1 MIPLRA
7 LRAHPHYADLFQLVP
22 RLLWPILWWQLN
34 VMIRWMQAEQ
44 VIDVLFSTSP
54 WGFIIIRHAGYRPDP
69 GLYRPVPRT
78 FRPLSDVSWASDL
91 PVEFELRIL
100 SMATRTARFLPRET
114 GAGGARQGRETEEA
128 LTSPLN
134 TS

>member
-34 VMIRWMQAEQ
+34 RMIRWMQAEQ

-54 WGFIIIRHAGYRPDP
+54 WGLITIRYAGYKPDP
-69 GLYRPVPRT
+69 DLYRPAPRI
-78 FRPLSDVSWASDL
+78 FRPLNDASWASAV
-91 PVEFELRIL
+91 PVEIELRTL
-100 SMATRTARFLPRET
+100 SAATRTALFLPRE
-114 GAGGARQGRETEEA
+114 AGGGGIARSAMTEGA